1 MLSAVPAAP
10 TASTAEAAMPADAPA
25 PATVPDASVMPVD
38 AACKLCAYIDVV
50 YIHPPAGRVPS
61 AAVNIHPADVLPAA
75 LPDASFIMPP
85 AMLTPGPPDVP
96 VLGISVAA
104 VSAYALPALP
114 LTALSPRPL
123 VMLSWIFPPA
133 GICVQPP
140 TLMTALL

>member
-25 PATVPDASVMPVD
+25 PAAVPDASVMPVD

-75 LPDASFIMPP
+75 PPNAPFIMPP
-85 AMLTPGPPDVP
+85 AMLTPGPPDIP
-96 VLGISVAA
+96 VIGIFASA
-104 VSAYALPALP
+104 VSISRLPAAP
-114 LTALSPRPL
+114 LTVLPPRPL